1 MPDVDVNSES
11 LIPNSYEYY
20 LVNIFKNTKVS
31 FIILLI
37 VVISIYVAIFML
49 VGNNS
54 DNSSITG
61 TSKNIIVAI
70 LELVLW
76 VFLIAIIY
84 VNIKNYEN
92 REIDF
97 QAKIENLFNTK
108 ITELSVYAN
117 SDDVS
122 GTETSN

>member
-54 DNSSITG
+54 DNSSTSGTG
-61 TSKNIIVAI
+61 KNIIVAI
-70 LELVLW
+70 LE
-76 VFLIAIIY
+76 FSIMGIF
-84 VNIKNYEN
+84 NCNY
-92 REIDF
+92 IC
-97 QAKIENLFNTK
+97 K
-108 ITELSVYAN
+108 Y
-117 SDDVS
+117 
-122 GTETSN
+122 